1 MGGSAA
7 IGISRDLPVP
17 ERLLLTPAHRAARL
31 SICQSRVYK
40 FMSCGQVE
48 FNHIGPEQMDL
59 IAGLVDFVQQLR
71 CPVTIL
77 RRPGTDSETALG
89 ERHEDGDGELGT
101 RTCGKDLAGRRS
113 KDEPNE
119 VWPTV
124 PLCVGDMASKP
135 SRTRVVPG
143 WSLCTP
149 VPKRYVDGSG
159 PVTGARIRQGHHA
172 GRTPAPS
179 AVDQARSWAER
190 TASEQ
195 GLPGKVIEQ
204 SVLQDVA
211 VLLGSDS
218 GPPGRSDPRRVED
231 VAASDGG
238 ANGDGFQESRDDRSL
253 SGRSEGVP
261 LAS

>member
-1 MGGSAA
+1 MPEPGLQVHELRSARVQSHRTRANGSDRGSGRFRPAA
-7 IGISRDLPVP
+7 P
-17 ERLLLTPAHRAARL
+17 L
-31 SICQSRVYK
+31 SSDHSSATR
-40 FMSCGQVE
+40 
-48 FNHIGPEQMDL
+48 N
-59 IAGLVDFVQQLR
+59 R
-71 CPVTIL
+71 
-77 RRPGTDSETALG
+77 SETALG

-119 VWPTV
+119 DWPTV

-195 GLPGKVIEQ
+195 GLPGKVIER

>member
-1 MGGSAA
+1 M
-7 IGISRDLPVP
+7 
-17 ERLLLTPAHRAARL
+17 
-31 SICQSRVYK
+31 
-40 FMSCGQVE
+40 
-48 FNHIGPEQMDL
+48 
-59 IAGLVDFVQQLR
+59 
-71 CPVTIL
+71 
-77 RRPGTDSETALG
+77 
-89 ERHEDGDGELGT
+89 
-101 RTCGKDLAGRRS
+101 
-113 KDEPNE
+113 
-119 VWPTV
+119 
-124 PLCVGDMASKP
+124 
-135 SRTRVVPG
+135 VPG
-143 WSLCTP
+143 WLLYTP

-159 PVTGARIRQGHHA
+159 PVTEARVRQGHHA

-195 GLPGKVIEQ
+195 GLPGKVIER

-231 VAASDGG
+231 VAAFDGG

-253 SGRSEGVP
+253 SGGSEGVP